1 MTKPGEAPG
10 FAEQPRRR
18 YGGATGDGQTTKPP
32 RFERMKLGDGGR
44 VVIPAPMREEM
55 GIKPGDELIADVEDG
70 VLHVLVLRAESLRRI
85 QAEVSS
91 YKKPGESVVDELLA
105 ETRGAMWAAGMSR
118 FCDSI
123 RP

>member
-10 FAEQPRRR
+10 FAEEPRRR
-18 YGGATGDGQTTKPP
+18 YGGATGDGQTRKPP

-55 GIKPGDELIADVEDG
+55 GIKPGDELIAHVKDG
-70 VLHVLVLRAESLRRI
+70 VLHVLSYEQNLRRI

-91 YKKPGESVVDELLA
+91 YKKPGESVVDEFLA
-105 ETRGAMWAAGMSR
+105 ERRAMWGQE
-118 FCDSI
+118 
-123 RP
+123 